1 MENIEVIFDNEST
14 THGMSSYEL
23 ALAHFNLFKFGPSI
37 KQNGLSLDV
46 TESEL
51 KSHGNSK
58 TLKYSVDFSFT
69 SDASNLTSL
78 KLLKEISRANT
89 TKLVGISKD
98 CFYGLG
104 GDPGEPWNVEFIYT
118 ALPSCSN
125 EQRISLE
132 EGFKEYPVQILE
144 SELVNQS
151 ARPDRNSL
159 TADGELSFYFLMVD
173 DMDEDN
179 EEEVGDFIN
188 PEIDKYFSQV
198 VDNEPELIS
207 DDITE
212 YESQGLIPGVNVRV
226 RVHRIRKDMEKHEG
240 AVKQALNEYDVFSYN
255 GHSYFGD
262 SFIYDAIKKSTRS
275 DYWVVQL
282 NACWSSSF
290 VSDIKK
296 GSSSKSYD
304 FIGHS
309 ETILF
314 STFPLMNQMLFQTV
328 IEEKTYFS
336 HLNQLEQALFNSKGD
351 RLERLRNSGV
361 KDVLPDTIVHER
373 GI

>member
-1 MENIEVIFDNEST
+1 V
-14 THGMSSYEL
+14 
-23 ALAHFNLFKFGPSI
+23 
-37 KQNGLSLDV
+37 
-46 TESEL
+46 
-51 KSHGNSK
+51 
-58 TLKYSVDFSFT
+58 
-69 SDASNLTSL
+69 
-78 KLLKEISRANT
+78 
-89 TKLVGISKD
+89 
-98 CFYGLG
+98 
-104 GDPGEPWNVEFIYT
+104 NV
-118 ALPSCSN
+118 
-125 EQRISLE
+125 R
-132 EGFKEYPVQILE
+132 
-144 SELVNQS
+144 
-151 ARPDRNSL
+151 
-159 TADGELSFYFLMVD
+159 
-173 DMDEDN
+173 
-179 EEEVGDFIN
+179 
-188 PEIDKYFSQV
+188 
-198 VDNEPELIS
+198 
-207 DDITE
+207 
-212 YESQGLIPGVNVRV
+212 VRV
-226 RVHRIRKDMEKHEG
+226 RVHRIRKDMEKHEV

-262 SFIYDAIKKSTRS
+262 SFIYDAIKNSTRS

-290 VSDIKK
+290 ISDSKK